1 MIRLLYIILVAG
13 LYASCVNDL
22 AEVNQLFEKSEPGV
36 EVARDI
42 EMLYSDSAIV
52 RVRVIGATLVRHLE
66 ADKPR
71 DEFPDGIHIDFLDPD
86 GTVNSTL
93 DAERAD
99 RYTRDKK
106 VIARSD
112 INKSTPVILQNNQGE
127 RLETSELIWDEA
139 RGQVFTEKFVKI
151 TRPEEIIYAYGFVAK
166 QDFSEYEL
174 KRVVGRFK
182 VEDKEFKN

>member
-1 MIRLLYIILVAG
+1 MIRTLLIVSSLFYLIA
-13 LYASCVNDL
+13 CVNDL
-22 AEVNQLFEKSEPGV
+22 EEVNQLFEKSEPGV

-52 RVRVIGATLVRHLE
+52 RVRVIGATLIRHLE
-66 ADKPR
+66 SDKPR
-71 DEFPDGIHIDFLDPD
+71 DEFPDGIHVDFLDPD

-99 RYTRDKK
+99 RYTREKK

-112 INKSTPVILQNNQGE
+112 IDKTSPVILKNNQGE
-127 RLETSELIWDEA
+127 RLETTELIWDESK
-139 RGQVFTEKFVKI
+139 RQVYTDKFVKI
-151 TRPEEIIYAYGFVAK
+151 TRPEEIIFAYGFVAK

-174 KRVVGRFK
+174 KKVVGRFK
-182 VEDKEFKN
+182 VDDEEFKN

>member
-1 MIRLLYIILVAG
+1 
-13 LYASCVNDL
+13 
-22 AEVNQLFEKSEPGV
+22 
-36 EVARDI
+36 
-42 EMLYSDSAIV
+42 
-52 RVRVIGATLVRHLE
+52 
-66 ADKPR
+66 
-71 DEFPDGIHIDFLDPD
+71 
-86 GTVNSTL
+86 L

-112 INKSTPVILQNNQGE
+112 INKSNPVILQNNLGE

-139 RGQVFTEKFVKI
+139 KGQVYTEKFVKI

-174 KRVVGRFK
+174 KKVVGRFK
-182 VEDKEFKN
+182 VDDKEFKN